1 MTSLSRSIETMRNS
15 QDQNA
20 LIVGAGIG
28 GLTTALALQAHG
40 WHVRVIEK
48 APELREVGAG
58 IQISP
63 NASRVLRALDLL
75 EPLMDVSV
83 MPTRIEMVLGI
94 DGRPVFSVPAGSAA
108 AVRWGAPY
116 LHCHRADLVD
126 VLAAALEARQ
136 PGALELGVAVEKVIE
151 SAEDIALQTTLNRH
165 ERASLVIA
173 ADGVRSTIR
182 SQVFGDAAPRFTGN
196 VAWRCTVPTSALGE
210 HAPPATARA
219 WVGPGRHAVTYR
231 LRGGDLVNF
240 VGVVETDAW
249 SDERWTAKGTQNDAL
264 QDFAS
269 WHPTLQRIIESAD
282 THYRWA
288 LFDREPLDRW
298 STKNLTL
305 LGDSCHAML
314 PFVAQGAAMAIEDAW
329 VLARS
334 LHPDRDLAAGL
345 RSYERHRIP
354 RTSDIQRRASANTGR
369 FHARSSIGQW
379 WYWQIP
385 GVAAKLMPS
394 LIHRQFDAIYGHD
407 VVNEM
412 RGH

>member
-1 MTSLSRSIETMRNS
+1 MRNS
-15 QDQNA
+15 QTQNA
-20 LIVGAGIG
+20 LIVGGGIG

-40 WHVRVIEK
+40 WRVRVIEQ
-48 APELREVGAG
+48 APELSEVGAG

-83 MPTRIEMVLGI
+83 TPTRIEMVNGI
-94 DGRPVFSVPAGSAA
+94 DGATVFSVPAGSAA
-108 AVRWGAPY
+108 SVRWGAPY
-116 LHCHRADLVD
+116 LHCHRADLVG
-126 VLAAALEARQ
+126 VLAQALDARQ
-136 PGALELGVAVEKVIE
+136 PGALELGVTIEKVIE
-151 SAEDIALQTTLNRH
+151 SDEKIALQTDQNRH
-165 ERASLVIA
+165 EHADLIIA

-182 SQVFGDAAPRFTGN
+182 SQVFGDGSPRFTGN
-196 VAWRCTVPTSALGE
+196 VAWRCTVPTTTLGK

-249 SDERWTAKGTQNDAL
+249 TDERWSAKGTLAQAL
-264 QDFAS
+264 EDFS
-269 WHPTLQRIIESAD
+269 GWHTTLQHIIENAD
-282 THYRWA
+282 AHYRWA
-288 LFDREPLDRW
+288 LFDREPLNRW
-298 STKNLTL
+298 SLKNMTL

-334 LHPDRDLAAGL
+334 LRQQRDLGIGL
-345 RSYERHRIP
+345 RSYEQLRIP

-369 FHARSSIGQW
+369 FHARSSIQQW
-379 WYWQIP
+379 WYWQVP

-394 LIHRQFDAIYGHD
+394 LVHRQFDAIYGHD
-407 VVNEM
+407 VVDEM
-412 RGH
+412 RNH